1 MLFILFLEFTSQVNG
16 DQMNK
21 ILELIESGKKEGAKL
36 ECGGSRHGTKGFFVQ
51 PTVFSNVTD
60 NMRIAREEIFGPVMQ
75 IMKFKTLDEAIQRCN
90 NSEFGLYAGVL
101 TNDLNRAIMFSQGVR
116 AGTVAYVLFLSICL
130 SVCCTS
136 LFLCPCVVMYMY
148 RSVCLSPVYV
158 DVCMAIYSV
167 IYTIWT
173 KVTGN

>member
-1 MLFILFLEFTSQVNG
+1 
-16 DQMNK
+16 MNK

-75 IMKFKTLDEAIQRCN
+75 IMKFKNLDEVIQRCN
-90 NSEFGLYAGVL
+90 NTEFGLYAGIL

-116 AGTVAYVLFLSICL
+116 AGTVAYVLYLPTYMF
-130 SVCCTS
+130 VGFFYTS
-136 LFLCPCVVMYMY
+136 LFLCLYVAMPIY
-148 RSVCLSPVYV
+148 RSVSLPVF
-158 DVCMAIYSV
+158 I
-167 IYTIWT
+167 
-173 KVTGN
+173 

>member
-1 MLFILFLEFTSQVNG
+1 
-16 DQMNK
+16 MNK

-75 IMKFKTLDEAIQRCN
+75 IMKFKNLDEAIQRCN
-90 NSEFGLYAGVL
+90 NTEFGLYAGVL

-116 AGTVAYVLFLSICL
+116 AGTVAYVLFLSIYL
-130 SVCCTS
+130 SVC
-136 LFLCPCVVMYMY
+136 LFVISFFCISFVCIFFCVHILPCLCIE
-148 RSVCLSPVYV
+148 LYV
-158 DVCMAIYSV
+158 FPLFM
-167 IYTIWT
+167 
-173 KVTGN
+173 